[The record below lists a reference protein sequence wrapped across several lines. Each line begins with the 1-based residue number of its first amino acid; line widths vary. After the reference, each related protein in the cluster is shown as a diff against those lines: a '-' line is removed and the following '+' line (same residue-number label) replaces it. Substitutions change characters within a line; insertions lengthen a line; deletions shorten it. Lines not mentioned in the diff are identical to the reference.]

1 MTGIHRVFAAA
12 TLFVLCAI
20 SAPYARAEVTELDWP
35 DPPTDLEPDNPRNQ
49 APICDPTIELS
60 PDRLRVLLGVWFGA
74 PNQCHPNRQIARPC
88 NVSFASYHRE
98 DRALHIDV
106 NATESFAYG
115 SAIVLETSALE
126 TSALKTSSLEDICA

>member
-1 MTGIHRVFAAA
+1 MTGIYRVFAAA

-20 SAPYARAEVTELDWP
+20 SAPSARAEVTELDWP

-49 APICDPTIELS
+49 APICDPMIELS

-74 PNQCHPNRQIARPC
+74 PNRYNPNWRFARPC
-88 NVSFASYHRE
+88 NVSSASYHRE
-98 DRALHIDV
+98 GRALHIDV